1 MWVAPQLP
9 PTDRFYQP
17 IPDKTVG
24 NMLGIAERNEGVD
37 VRLWVD
43 SRRITGTQLEWIQE
57 KAGNCRSRNMS
68 LLDLCSIP
76 EYANGPLYAQPDTNP
91 NWRIF
96 KASLIWQQVDAAR
109 ILVCLAGLEE
119 GYQQV
124 VYSDADITNMVI
136 NSKNV
141 QPKLKKYGIIISGS
155 DKFGYENQLFGFEP
169 RRQDW
174 CKQLYEDTRKS
185 VSDLTIRRNGF
196 AAFSAWIDG
205 HVMKGDIILSKIIF
219 NPEYDG
225 TEARHPG
232 LG

>member
-17 IPDKTVG
+17 IPDRTVE

-43 SRRITGTQLEWIQE
+43 SRRITGTQREWIEE
-57 KAGNCRSRNMS
+57 KAGNCPSQNMS

-76 EYANGPLYAQPDTNP
+76 EYANEPLYAQPDINP
-91 NWRIF
+91 DWRRY

-136 NSKNV
+136 DSKIV
-141 QPKLKKYGIIISGS
+141 QRKFKDSGIIISAS
-155 DKFGYENQLFGFEP
+155 ELVGYENGLFGFER
-169 RRQDW
+169 RRQEW
-174 CKQLYEDTRKS
+174 CKQLYEETLNS
-185 VSDLTIRRNGF
+185 VSDPVIKRNGF
-196 AAFSAWIDG
+196 AAFSSWING
-205 HVMKGDIILSKIIF
+205 HVMKKDIILSKIIF
-219 NPEYDG
+219 YPDYDG

-232 LG
+232 LE